1 MHGSSALISLVLAEG
16 GNTLIWTWD
25 AGDLLLFKH
34 AQDYVRLLTKN
45 RTTAAFI
52 AFGGFN
58 VAAALGD
65 ADCGSGLLVQAPKL
79 RHIVTA
85 VGSSGTWRAW
95 CARILGIDTGTVSD
109 FDACCVRSLESEL
122 AGKPFK
128 AAMHIDRNQVGAA

>member
-95 CARILGIDTGTVSD
+95 CARFWALTQARSVILMPVVY
-109 FDACCVRSLESEL
+109 AVWSLNWLENHSRL
-122 AGKPFK
+122 PCILTATK
-128 AAMHIDRNQVGAA
+128 